1 MVGAGPLRATAA
13 IVGCALL
20 IGCGASEESDSAP
33 GGNLAR
39 ALGQLGGGGEG
50 TIGVAWVDP
59 QLVRRSGGD
68 SALMAEA
75 LGPNAGSVVEAGPGL
90 RARFALDPLT
100 ASDIVSVGGSYSFG
114 LRLDGVDG
122 SELEARLLA
131 DGGRRFGPR
140 DPAQIEIGDYG
151 VVPDALRATGVRGLG
166 AFSAFGPRLT
176 ALALSDRALAS
187 LLGQSERLLD
197 EPMYRA
203 AVRCLGDVVAARIV
217 PAKLLVST
225 ELGVDLVA
233 VGVEDEREVICTVGG
248 TPERA
253 AEVAEG
259 FQTGLTP
266 ARVDP
271 ITDQPIARSLR
282 AANVSTSVDDGVQ
295 TVRAELTLRPAEE
308 RGYVFGALARASVVG
323 WINGARETF
332 DGV

>member
-1 MVGAGPLRATAA
+1 MP
-13 IVGCALL
+13 
-20 IGCGASEESDSAP
+20 S
-33 GGNLAR
+33 GNLAR
-39 ALGQLGGGGEG
+39 GLQDLGGGGEG
-50 TIGVAWVDP
+50 TIGISWVDP
-59 QLVRRSGGD
+59 QLVRRSGGNA
-68 SALMAEA
+68 ALMAEA

-90 RARFALDPLT
+90 RARFGLDPFT

-122 SELEARLLA
+122 RKLESRLLA
-131 DGGRRFGPR
+131 DGGRRLGSG
-140 DPAQIEIGDYG
+140 DPTQIEIGDYG
-151 VVPDALRATGVRGLG
+151 VVPDALRAAGVRGLG
-166 AFSAFGPRLT
+166 AFSALGPRLT
-176 ALALSDRALAS
+176 ALAMSDRALAS

-197 EPMYRA
+197 EPIYRA

-253 AEVAEG
+253 TAVAEG
-259 FQTGLTP
+259 FRAGLAP
-266 ARVDP
+266 EEVDP
-271 ITDQPIARSLR
+271 ITNQPIDRSLV
-282 AANVSTSVDDGVQ
+282 AANVATSVDEGVQ

-308 RGYVFGALARASVVG
+308 LCYVFGALARASVVG
-323 WINGARETF
+323 WINGARQTF